1 MNRANVDGG
10 RGGVN
15 LPALR
20 GHNEAL
26 LLDLLR
32 AAGPP
37 GLGRAELAARTGL
50 TPQAVSKITARLTAE
65 GLVAEAGRDASTGGK
80 PRTRLRLVPGARC
93 AVGVHLDRDELRAVR
108 VDLAGGVVEQWSGL
122 LDFGVG
128 PEAVA
133 EAAVRAV
140 GRVSGGLEAP
150 LLLGVGVA
158 APGPLDWR
166 TGVLG
171 RVTGFPEWEGYPL
184 KEVLAG
190 RLGVAVV
197 VDKDTN
203 AGVAAAG
210 WGALDGAGASGPG
223 SGGPASGGPASGGLW
238 SGGAASGGLWSGGA
252 ASGGLGLAGAG
263 SGGLAS
269 GGLGLGG
276 PGSGGLG
283 LAGLASGGSASDGLG
298 SGWPRAGGARSDGL
312 ASEGSA
318 SGELGSGGPWSDGR
332 GSGSAVYLHFGTGLG
347 AGLRLGGAV
356 YRGARSGAGEFGH
369 QVLRPDGP
377 PCRCGG
383 RGCLEVLCLEAVARG
398 DLAGAARVLGEGA
411 ANLVALLDVDRVL
424 LGGRVVAG
432 APEVFVRGV
441 REVLAARAL
450 TAEPPVVGLA
460 PAGVAEGAAELVL
473 APLFGRG

>member
-1 MNRANVDGG
+1 MGPLWQQCCVSARRVENGRVNRGNVEAGAGGGRGG

-15 LPALR
+15 LPVLR

-32 AAGPP
+32 AAGPA
-37 GLGRAELAARTGL
+37 GLGRAELAVRTGL
-50 TPQAVSKITARLTAE
+50 TPQAVSKITARLAAE
-65 GLVAEAGRDASTGGK
+65 GLVAEAGRDPSTGGK
-80 PRTRLRLVPGARC
+80 PRTRLRLVPGARH

-108 VDLAGGVVEQWSGL
+108 VDLAGDVVAEWSRP
-122 LDFGVG
+122 LDFGAG

-140 GRVSGGLEAP
+140 ARVSGEAEAP
-150 LLLGVGVA
+150 LPLGVGVA

-171 RVTGFPEWEGYPL
+171 RVTGFPEWEGFPL
-184 KEVLAG
+184 REVLVG
-190 RLGVAVV
+190 RLGVPVV

-203 AGVAAAG
+203 AGVAAG
-210 WGALDGAGASGPG
+210 WRPGGPDGLYGPG
-223 SGGPASGGPASGGLW
+223 GPDGP
-238 SGGAASGGLWSGGA
+238 
-252 ASGGLGLAGAG
+252 
-263 SGGLAS
+263 
-269 GGLGLGG
+269 GG
-276 PGSGGLG
+276 PGAEGADAVGWAPDG
-283 LAGLASGGSASDGLG
+283 TVLAGGSS
-298 SGWPRAGGARSDGL
+298 
-312 ASEGSA
+312 
-318 SGELGSGGPWSDGR
+318 
-332 GSGSAVYLHFGTGLG
+332 VYLHVGTGIG
-347 AGLRLGGAV
+347 AGLRLDGVV
-356 YRGARSGAGEFGH
+356 YRGTRSGAGEFGH
-369 QVLRPDGP
+369 QVLRLDGP

-432 APEVFVRGV
+432 AREVFVRGV
-441 REVLAARAL
+441 RSVLAARAL
-450 TAEPPVVGLA
+450 TAAPPVVGLA
-460 PAGVAEGAAELVL
+460 PAGVAEGAAELAL

>member
-1 MNRANVDGG
+1 MGPLWQQCCVSARRVENGRVNRGNVEAGAGGGRGG

-15 LPALR
+15 LPVLR

-32 AAGPP
+32 AAGSA

-50 TPQAVSKITARLTAE
+50 TPQAVSKITARLAAE
-65 GLVAEAGRDASTGGK
+65 GLVAEAGRDPSTGGK
-80 PRTRLRLVPGARC
+80 PRTRLRLVPGARH

-108 VDLAGGVVEQWSGL
+108 VDLAGDVVAEWSRP
-122 LDFGVG
+122 LDFGAG

-140 GRVSGGLEAP
+140 ARVSGEAGAP
-150 LLLGVGVA
+150 LPLGVGVA

-171 RVTGFPEWEGYPL
+171 RVTGFPEWEGFPL
-184 KEVLAG
+184 REVLVG
-190 RLGVAVV
+190 RLGVPVV

-203 AGVAAAG
+203 AGVAAG
-210 WGALDGAGASGPG
+210 WR
-223 SGGPASGGPASGGLW
+223 SGGPDGLCSPGGPDGP
-238 SGGAASGGLWSGGA
+238 
-252 ASGGLGLAGAG
+252 
-263 SGGLAS
+263 
-269 GGLGLGG
+269 GG
-276 PGSGGLG
+276 PGAGGG
-283 LAGLASGGSASDGLG
+283 DAWGWAPEGTALAGGSS
-298 SGWPRAGGARSDGL
+298 
-312 ASEGSA
+312 
-318 SGELGSGGPWSDGR
+318 
-332 GSGSAVYLHFGTGLG
+332 VYLHVGTGIG
-347 AGLRLGGAV
+347 AGLRLDGVV

-369 QVLRPDGP
+369 QVLRLDGP

-441 REVLAARAL
+441 RSVLVARAL
-450 TAEPPVVGLA
+450 TASPPVVGLA
-460 PAGVAEGAAELVL
+460 PAGVAEGAAELAL

>member
-1 MNRANVDGG
+1 MGPLWQQCCVSARRVENGRVNRGNVEAGAGGGRGG

-15 LPALR
+15 LPVLR

-32 AAGPP
+32 AAGPA

-50 TPQAVSKITARLTAE
+50 TPQAVSKITARLAAE
-65 GLVAEAGRDASTGGK
+65 GLVAEAGRDPSTGGK
-80 PRTRLRLVPGARC
+80 PRTRLRLVPGARH

-108 VDLAGGVVEQWSGL
+108 VDLAGDVVAEWSRP
-122 LDFGVG
+122 LDFGAG

-140 GRVSGGLEAP
+140 ARVSGEAEAP
-150 LLLGVGVA
+150 LPLGVGVA

-171 RVTGFPEWEGYPL
+171 RVTGFPEWEGFPL
-184 KEVLAG
+184 REVLVG
-190 RLGVAVV
+190 RLGVPVV

-203 AGVAAAG
+203 AGVAAG
-210 WGALDGAGASGPG
+210 WRP
-223 SGGPASGGPASGGLW
+223 GGPDGLCGPDGPDGP
-238 SGGAASGGLWSGGA
+238 
-252 ASGGLGLAGAG
+252 
-263 SGGLAS
+263 
-269 GGLGLGG
+269 GG
-276 PGSGGLG
+276 PG
-283 LAGLASGGSASDGLG
+283 
-298 SGWPRAGGARSDGL
+298 AGGADAWGWAPDGL
-312 ASEGSA
+312 CGPD
-318 SGELGSGGPWSDGR
+318 GPDGPGGPGAGGADAWGWAPDGTALAG
-332 GSGSAVYLHFGTGLG
+332 GSSVYLHVGTGIG
-347 AGLRLGGAV
+347 AGLRLDGVV
-356 YRGARSGAGEFGH
+356 YRGTRSGAGEFGH
-369 QVLRPDGP
+369 QVLRLDGP

-383 RGCLEVLCLEAVARG
+383 QGCLEVLCLEAVARG

-441 REVLAARAL
+441 RSVLAARAL
-450 TAEPPVVGLA
+450 TASPPVVGLA
-460 PAGVAEGAAELVL
+460 PAGVAEGAAELAL